1 MVKAAY
7 RTKQQDLLLSF
18 LKQTKGAH
26 FTAEDVRNHFLQKQ
40 ITIGMATIY
49 RQLEK
54 FVADGSVLKYYI
66 DEQSAACFEYTGES
80 KPVVESGDFGGH
92 FHIKCEKCGVL
103 IHLDCEELVHLQEHL
118 EANHGISIN
127 LFRTVFYGLCAN
139 CRKKEN
145 QNEQH

>member
-7 RTKQQDLLLSF
+7 KTRQQDLLLSF
-18 LKQTKGAH
+18 LKQTKGVH

-54 FVADGSVLKYYI
+54 FVADGSVLKYFI
-66 DEQSAACFEYTGES
+66 DDQSAACFEYTGES
-80 KPVVESGDFGGH
+80 RKDVEEGAFGGH

-103 IHLDCEELVHLQEHL
+103 IHLDCEELLHLQKHL
-118 EANHGISIN
+118 MEKHGITLN
-127 LFRTVFYGLCAN
+127 LFRTVFYGLCAD
-139 CRKKEN
+139 CRSKEQKN
-145 QNEQH
+145 D